1 VGAEREKFEPE
12 EKERLEPEGD
22 VEGHALKPNIE
33 KPKPG
38 SSEEEEEAD
47 VEAHTIVPTI
57 PQP

>member
-1 VGAEREKFEPE
+1 MGAEREKFEPE
-12 EKERLEPEGD
+12 EKGRLEPEGD

-47 VEAHTIVPTI
+47 VEAHTIVPT
-57 PQP
+57 